1 MMEKLLIRGGRVID
15 PANGMDKI
23 ADVLIED
30 GKIAAIGEGLSADG
44 AKVYDAAG
52 KVVVPGFIDMHC
64 HLRDPGQEY
73 KEDILV
79 GYRWYDTKKI
89 KPLFPFGYGLSYT
102 TFQYD
107 KPVLSAKKVSMGDGL
122 SVSVKVKNTGTMAGK
137 EAVQLYIG
145 DEKCSLLRP
154 QKELKGFKKISLQ
167 PGEEK
172 VVTFDIKPEDLQFFD
187 DSKHEWV
194 AEPGKFKVYVT
205 SSSANVDNVAEFMC
219 VE

>member
-1 MMEKLLIRGGRVID
+1 M
-15 PANGMDKI
+15 
-23 ADVLIED
+23 
-30 GKIAAIGEGLSADG
+30 
-44 AKVYDAAG
+44 
-52 KVVVPGFIDMHC
+52 
-64 HLRDPGQEY
+64 
-73 KEDILV
+73 